1 MKEISVKRSADKL
14 SKEAMAAGAPAPKD
28 SYPSFNVYDNAP
40 DDLMKIPMGKEVMA
54 KIRKSSEDTHKG
66 DKSRNSCGFEV
77 LSIMVKDEDKIR
89 KILEDTN
96 LPKDKHAAVIEKYK
110 G

>member
-1 MKEISVKRSADKL
+1 MKEISLKKPAEKI
-14 SKEAMAAGAPAPKD
+14 SKETMAMPAPKD
-28 SYPSFNVYDNAP
+28 SYPTFNCYDNAP

-54 KIRKSSEDTHKG
+54 RIRKSSEDTHKG

-77 LSIMVKDEDKIR
+77 ISIMLKDEDKM
-89 KILEDTN
+89 KEALDDVKM
-96 LPKDKHAAVIEKYK
+96 PKKEHEEVLAKYR